1 MVVGLVI
8 SGTTI
13 GLSIYFTK
21 TPVTSTTIAS
31 ITTVTTSSIP
41 TTSLATT
48 TPSTTRTTN
57 KPDVKDYVL
66 MLSTYNSSNVPMVI
80 GING

>member
-1 MVVGLVI
+1 MIG
-8 SGTTI
+8 GTTV
-13 GLSIYFTK
+13 GLSIYFTNAS
-21 TPVTSTTIAS
+21 VTSTTIAP
-31 ITTVTTSSIP
+31 ITTE

-48 TPSTTRTTN
+48 TYLTTTTSLTTKTTN

-80 GING
+80 GTNG